1 MPRLVSVGNVIVDI
15 VMRIGTLPEPGGDV
29 IASSSDITAGGGL
42 NTMVAARRDGLD
54 VVRRALADAD
64 VEVLQP
70 GLDDVDS
77 GYCVALVDASTERTF
92 VTSVGAEG
100 RLGAEELAR
109 VALRDDDTLFVSG
122 YGLAHPVNGRAIA
135 DWLASVPAG
144 VRVVFDPSP
153 LVDTLDP
160 AVLGP
165 VMARADVL
173 STNAREARLLSPGSA
188 DLRQAVTTMAAGTS
202 GTVLVRDGGAGCW
215 VADRSL
221 PDGPVLVPGFP
232 VTAVDTNGA
241 GDAHD
246 GVLVAALARGAELLD
261 AVRRANAAAPRG
273 RRGDR
278 GLAPRA
284 RHGAHAGRDRRVP
297 GGERVVGGVADAPRA
312 SRPVRARG
320 LSARAGWRA
329 TATAVR
335 AARRRCRP
343 ARPTAAPVRAR
354 RRPRSASGSA

>member
-42 NTMVAARRDGLD
+42 NTMVAARRDGMEVVFAGQYGTGPFGD
-54 VVRRALADAD
+54 VVRRALVDAD

-109 VALRDDDTLFVSG
+109 VTLRDDDTLFVSG

-135 DWLASVPAG
+135 DWLGSVPAS

-165 VMARADVL
+165 VTARADVL

-188 DLRQAVTTMAAGTS
+188 DLRQAVTTIAAGAP

-221 PDGPVLVPGFP
+221 PDGPVLMPGFA

-241 GDAHD
+241 GDAHS
-246 GVLVAALARGAELLD
+246 GVLVAALARGEGILG
-261 AVRRANAAAPRG
+261 AVRRANAAAAIAVTRSGPATAPTCTETDAFLAPHRTEAE
-273 RRGDR
+273 RRG
-278 GLAPRA
+278 
-284 RHGAHAGRDRRVP
+284 
-297 GGERVVGGVADAPRA
+297 
-312 SRPVRARG
+312 
-320 LSARAGWRA
+320 
-329 TATAVR
+329 
-335 AARRRCRP
+335 
-343 ARPTAAPVRAR
+343 
-354 RRPRSASGSA
+354 

>member
-1 MPRLVSVGNVIVDI
+1 MPRLVSVGNVIVDV
-15 VMRIGTLPEPGGDV
+15 VMRIGALPEPGGDV

-42 NTMVAARRDGLD
+42 NTMVAARRDGLEVVFAGQYGTGPFGD

-135 DWLASVPAG
+135 DWLGSVPEG

-160 AVLGP
+160 AVLAP

-173 STNAREARLLSPGSA
+173 STNAREARLLSPGST
-188 DLRQAVTTMAAGTS
+188 DLRQAVTTLAGTAS

-241 GDAHD
+241 GDAHG
-246 GVLVAALARGAELLD
+246 GVLAAALSRGAELLD
-261 AVRRANAAAPRG
+261 AVRRANAAA
-273 RRGDR
+273 
-278 GLAPRA
+278 AIA
-284 RHGAHAGRDRRVP
+284 VSRHGPATAPTRD
-297 GGERVVGGVADAPRA
+297 ETDAF
-312 SRPVRARG
+312 
-320 LSARAGWRA
+320 LA
-329 TATAVR
+329 TATAEAAGR
-335 AARRRCRP
+335 A
-343 ARPTAAPVRAR
+343 
-354 RRPRSASGSA
+354 